1 MGELGRLHDGWTD
14 LCCLTR
20 YQIITAAGRLAEIAI
35 WQRAMDGRTD
45 GKILDRNP
53 KEALYSHLVQ
63 TLRKHRMFFS
73 MILYTRD
80 KTYSI
85 LALRNRQ

>member
-1 MGELGRLHDGWTD
+1 MDGRTYVV
-14 LCCLTR
+14 LTR
-20 YQIITAAGRLAEIAI
+20 YQIITAADRLAEIGSYLA
-35 WQRAMDGRTD
+35 ASDGWTD
-45 GKILDRNP
+45 GKILDRNS
-53 KEALYSHLVQ
+53 KEALCSHLVQ